1 MDTIKKSWRIISNKS
16 RSRLKI
22 YLVLVFIVSIL
33 EVTGISLIL
42 PIISAINN
50 DLINTNLYFLK
61 SISEYFKIE
70 TQLELVTLLLCIFL
84 LFIIFKNIIISFF
97 IYYESF
103 VSQNI
108 LVETSEKLFSNY
120 LSSPF
125 QFHLNTNSSKLVRN
139 THTET
144 EIFGST
150 IQSIILLISETVVT
164 LFIISLLFY
173 HLEH

>member
-61 SISEYFKIE
+61 VY
-70 TQLELVTLLLCIFL
+70 L
-84 LFIIFKNIIISFF
+84 NI
-97 IYYESF
+97 
-103 VSQNI
+103 
-108 LVETSEKLFSNY
+108 
-120 LSSPF
+120 
-125 QFHLNTNSSKLVRN
+125 SKLKHN
-139 THTET
+139 LN
-144 EIFGST
+144 
-150 IQSIILLISETVVT
+150 Q
-164 LFIISLLFY
+164 
-173 HLEH
+173 

>member
-22 YLVLVFIVSIL
+22 YLVLVFVVSIL

-61 SISEYFKIE
+61 SLSEYFKIE

-84 LFIIFKNIIISFF
+84 LFIIFKNIIISF
-97 IYYESF
+97 
-103 VSQNI
+103 
-108 LVETSEKLFSNY
+108 Y
-120 LSSPF
+120 L
-125 QFHLNTNSSKLVRN
+125 L
-139 THTET
+139 
-144 EIFGST
+144 
-150 IQSIILLISETVVT
+150 
-164 LFIISLLFY
+164 
-173 HLEH
+173 